1 MDPLERA
8 VAKALA
14 EKEKAHSKP
23 VKKEIP
29 SFPRARR
36 EQVVAESSL
45 EEGQSQER
53 LQPASPPSDSASFE
67 PDSRPPVN
75 LSALESTDRIDL
87 EQISRE
93 PLVSYEADE
102 ESMRRAKLVGHL
114 DAGKATNIYSML
126 RTQVL
131 QKMQRNKCRSLG
143 IIGAHTGAG
152 KSSVAA
158 NLALSIARTKDR
170 AVVLVDLDL
179 RAPSLQRFFG
189 IDSKYHLADYL
200 DGQYKIEEV
209 CITTQ
214 FPGLHLCFS
223 ADYASSAGEL
233 LDGERAKTLSYDLS
247 KIATD
252 PIIIFDL
259 PPILGVPD
267 VHTFLPNFDAALIV
281 VEYAKT
287 TKAELEETLRLLEQ
301 KPLVGYVVNNGPLSG
316 DASYGYGYGASTEG
330 NS

>member
-14 EKEKAHSKP
+14 EKEQAQSKP
-23 VKKEIP
+23 KNDEMP
-29 SFPRARR
+29 SIGASRSTPGSRQQSINEADRRAIDTTASAPSSM
-36 EQVVAESSL
+36 EQD
-45 EEGQSQER
+45 SQ
-53 LQPASPPSDSASFE
+53 PT
-67 PDSRPPVN
+67 VN
-75 LSALESTDRIDL
+75 LSALETAGRVNL
-87 EQISRE
+87 EDISRE
-93 PLVSYEADE
+93 PLTRYEADE

-114 DAGKATNIYSML
+114 DTGKAANIYSML

-131 QKMQRNKCRSLG
+131 QKMQRNHCRSLG
-143 IIGAHTGAG
+143 IVGAHTGAG
-152 KSSVAA
+152 KSSVAT

-189 IDSKYHLADYL
+189 IESKYHLADYL
-200 DGQYKIEEV
+200 DGHYRIEEV

-214 FPGLHLCFS
+214 FPGLHLCLS

-233 LDGERAKTLSYDLS
+233 LDGERAKTLSQDLS
-247 KIATD
+247 KIAPD
-252 PIIIFDL
+252 PIVIFDL

-281 VEYAKT
+281 VEYART
-287 TKAELEETLRLLEQ
+287 TKPELEETLRLLEQ
-301 KPLVGYVVNNGPLSG
+301 KPLVGYVVNNGQLSS
-316 DASYGYGYGASTEG
+316 DTSYGYGYGYGDSTE
-330 NS
+330 SDS

>member
-14 EKEKAHSKP
+14 EKEKTHPKP
-23 VKKEIP
+23 AKKEIP
-29 SFPRARR
+29 SFPRARSEGNASELSADEGEPR
-36 EQVVAESSL
+36 EQM
-45 EEGQSQER
+45 
-53 LQPASPPSDSASFE
+53 QPEPSPSDISSFE

-75 LSALESTDRIDL
+75 LSALDSTDRINL
-87 EQISRE
+87 EQIGRE
-93 PLVSYEADE
+93 PLANYEADE

-131 QKMQRNKCRSLG
+131 QKMKRNKCRSLG
-143 IIGAHTGAG
+143 IIGAHAGAG

-170 AVVLVDLDL
+170 AVILVDLDL

-200 DGQYKIEEV
+200 DGHHKIEEV

-233 LDGERAKTLSYDLS
+233 LDGERAKELSRNLG

-267 VHTFLPNFDAALIV
+267 VHTFLPNFDAALMV

-287 TKAELEETLRLLEQ
+287 TKPELEETLRLLEQ
-301 KPLVGYVVNNGPLSG
+301 KPLVGYVVNNGPLPG
-316 DASYGYGYGASTEG
+316 DVSYGYSYGTSTEG
-330 NS
+330 DS